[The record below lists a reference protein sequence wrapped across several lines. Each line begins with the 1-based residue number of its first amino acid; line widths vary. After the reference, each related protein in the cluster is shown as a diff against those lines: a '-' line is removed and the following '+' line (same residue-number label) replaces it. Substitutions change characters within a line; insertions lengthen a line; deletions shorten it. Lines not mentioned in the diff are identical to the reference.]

1 MLFQPSSHMGGLWHG
16 FTNWLVVYLSL
27 WNIWKS
33 VGMMTF
39 PIYGKSFKI
48 PWFQTTN
55 QILHLTL
62 YSWFTLFHIMV
73 DLSIIYQFTRGYIN
87 SCQHWFINIKIWK
100 SVGVI
105 IPNIRNSL
113 GKTTDNWES
122 IIFFFLHYMN
132 ILNQWWKKYSK
143 PPLDSSSPSLWWQ
156 KWILWDPHCGQ
167 NHGQEHSH
175 RLGRLKIWWCQPPTR
190 TYL

>member
-1 MLFQPSSHMGGLWHG
+1 MRNSIG
-16 FTNWLVVYLSL
+16 FTENIYPSHPLYVHFFVHHVSCWKTFHSRISQFMVNCRLFLLHFPGWWFQSL

-113 GKTTDNWES
+113 GKT
-122 IIFFFLHYMN
+122 
-132 ILNQWWKKYSK
+132 
-143 PPLDSSSPSLWWQ
+143 
-156 KWILWDPHCGQ
+156 
-167 NHGQEHSH
+167 H
-175 RLGRLKIWWCQPPTR
+175 R
-190 TYL
+190 